1 MNHRRNNPIRI
12 NVNDDEI
19 VILFLNLLCREPF
32 LETFYFADAVAP
44 PIPIPHGKKGTRQ
57 RAALARLNSDEFHLR
72 NHSGDRRFTDVT
84 LEITRIEIFRKY
96 HEPNHGNMNVDCC
109 LLIENILHQINQIR
123 QEQNQHQLVQ
133 EEAVQARYACT
144 ILHIN
149 LINTIIIC

>member
-19 VILFLNLLCREPF
+19 VMLFLNLLCREPF

-44 PIPIPHGKKGTRQ
+44 PIPIPHGQKGTRQ

-109 LLIENILHQINQIR
+109 LLIKIFYIKLIKFDRSKISISWFKRKQFKPGMLVPYFILI
-123 QEQNQHQLVQ
+123 
-133 EEAVQARYACT
+133 
-144 ILHIN
+144 
-149 LINTIIIC
+149 